1 MRIALALGLA
11 GLLLALAPA
20 ATSAQEASP
29 LPRFRVAPLEPT
41 PAPPGPSRVVRF
53 LTASEFPPFQFVG
66 GDGNPA
72 GLNVDL
78 ARAICARLNFPC
90 TIQALPW
97 DELPAAVESGR
108 ADALIAGMKPTA
120 ALRERLDLT
129 RPYFRLPARFVAL
142 RDSQPSEISPDALA
156 GKKVAVVQG
165 TAHEAFLKA
174 FFPQARLMAEA
185 DANAARAA
193 LREKRADLLFGD
205 GVSLSLWIGGTESA
219 ECCSFVGGPYPE
231 SRFFGEGMVIA
242 VKKGEVRLRQQL
254 DRALDEIETSGAMA
268 DLYLRWFPIGIF

>member
-20 ATSAQEASP
+20 AVVAQEASP

-41 PAPPGPSRVVRF
+41 PAPAGPSRVVRF

-66 GDGNPA
+66 ADGNPV

-78 ARAICARLNFPC
+78 ARAICARLNFRC

-97 DELPAAVESGR
+97 DDLPAAVESGR

-120 ALRERLDLT
+120 VLREKLDLT
-129 RPYFRLPARFVAL
+129 RPYFRLPARFVAM
-142 RDSQPSEISPDALA
+142 RESGISEISPGSLA
-156 GKKVAVVQG
+156 GKKVAVVRG

-174 FFPQARLMAEA
+174 FFPEAEPLA
-185 DANAARAA
+185 EQDAAAARAA

-219 ECCSFVGGPYPE
+219 ECCSFVGGAYPE

-254 DRALDEIETSGAMA
+254 DRALDEIENTGTLS